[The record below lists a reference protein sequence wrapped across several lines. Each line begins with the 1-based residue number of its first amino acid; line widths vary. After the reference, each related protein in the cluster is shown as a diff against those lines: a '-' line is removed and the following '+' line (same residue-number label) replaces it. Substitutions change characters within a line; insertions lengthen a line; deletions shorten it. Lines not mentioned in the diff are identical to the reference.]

1 MLKHKSLF
9 SRRFLKLRVCHYH
22 PKNKNIFGGPRF
34 RHFRIFN
41 FGLYFVKTQT
51 FIFAQVS
58 EPSASLAPKIFYFW
72 RAPSHYHPKN
82 IFIFGEPQFRHFRIF
97 NFGLNFVKTQTFVFA
112 PSLKKQRGHQICGGL
127 FYFNL
132 FFVTCQRKIII

>member
-1 MLKHKSLF
+1 MQTKFALVRKMRVELTRYFYHRYLKPARL
-9 SRRFLKLRVCHYH
+9 
-22 PKNKNIFGGPRF
+22 PF

-41 FGLYFVKTQT
+41 FGLYFVKTQAVV
-51 FIFAQVS
+51 FAQVS

-97 NFGLNFVKTQTFVFA
+97 NFGLNFVKAQTFVFA
-112 PSLKKQRGHQICGGL
+112 PSLKNSVDTK
-127 FYFNL
+127 FVAVYFIL
-132 FFVTCQRKIII
+132 IFFLPLVNAK